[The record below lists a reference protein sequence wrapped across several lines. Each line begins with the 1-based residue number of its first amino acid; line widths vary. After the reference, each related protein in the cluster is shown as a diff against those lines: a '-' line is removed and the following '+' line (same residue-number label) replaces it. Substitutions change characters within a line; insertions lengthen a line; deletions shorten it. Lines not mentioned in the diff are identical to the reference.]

1 LAISGYNFYLSRQKG
16 IMQPLPDNLSRIEA
30 FLFDVDGVLSVDV
43 SALDKKGEPVRTAC
57 LKDGYAIRIALSK
70 GFVIGIITGGGQ
82 KRVRLRY
89 RKLGVIHFYD
99 HSSDKMA
106 CFHDFTLQTAVLP
119 EAILYMGD
127 DLPDIPVMKEVGLA
141 ACPSDAVAEVKEISG
156 LISGKPGGTGC
167 VREVIEMVMKAQD
180 LW

>member
-1 LAISGYNFYLSRQKG
+1 VISGYNFYLSRQKG
-16 IMQPLPDNLSRIEA
+16 VMPLLPDNISRIKA
-30 FLFDVDGVLSVDV
+30 FLFDVDGVLSADI
-43 SALDKKGEPVRTAC
+43 STIDKEGEPVRTAC
-57 LKDGYAIRIALSK
+57 LKDGYAIRMALSK

-89 RKLGVIHFYD
+89 QKLGVIHFYD
-99 HSSDKMA
+99 HSSDKKA
-106 CFHDFTLQTAVLP
+106 CYHDFIFQTDILP

-141 ACPSDAVAEVKEISG
+141 ACPLDAVAEVKEISG
-156 LISGKPGGTGC
+156 LISCKPGGTGC

>member
-1 LAISGYNFYLSRQKG
+1 MAISGYNFYLSRQKG

-43 SALDKKGEPVRTAC
+43 SALDKEGEPVRTAC

>member
-1 LAISGYNFYLSRQKG
+1 
-16 IMQPLPDNLSRIEA
+16 MQPLPDNLSRIEA